1 MPKIVFVGAG
11 SLVFFQKL
19 MIDILSFSAL
29 RNSQFELVDI
39 DVKRL
44 GYVKR
49 IAERIIRERKF
60 PAKVHATTKRQEA
73 LSGADYVIITI
84 LVGEIE
90 VISKDINIPLKYGVD
105 QCIGDTL
112 GPGGVFRALRT
123 IPVIIDI
130 CRDIEKLCP
139 EALVINYTNPMTML
153 CWAMEK
159 ATNLK
164 YVGLCHSVQGT
175 AMQLASYIGAPY
187 EEVSYWVAGINH
199 QSWFL
204 DFKWNG
210 KDAYPLLREKITDP
224 KVYNKDTTRFEM
236 LKHLGYFV
244 TETSGHNSEYNP
256 WFRKRKDLLRKY
268 TRGGKW
274 NGGTGYILQLYGK
287 NREDYEKELE
297 KTASGKKSLDFKRSH
312 EYGSYIIN
320 AIQTGQT
327 FRINGNVSNRGFIT
341 NLPQECC
348 VEVPCY
354 VDKHGINPCFVG
366 DLPSQLAAL
375 NRMNISV
382 QEMAVK
388 AALTGDKEM
397 AYYAVAYDPLTSAVL
412 SLEEIR
418 NMVEEMFEAERE
430 YLPQFT

>member
-1 MPKIVFVGAG
+1 MPKIVFIGVG
-11 SLVFFQKL
+11 SLTFFRQL
-19 MIDILSFSAL
+19 MIDVLSFPAL
-29 RNSQFELVDI
+29 GDSEFHLVDI
-39 DVKRL
+39 DQKRL
-44 GYVKR
+44 EYARRIGKR
-49 IAERIIRERKF
+49 IIKEKHL
-60 PAKVHATTKRQEA
+60 PAKVCATTERKEA
-73 LSGADYVIITI
+73 LPGADYVIITI
-84 LVGEIE
+84 LVGGIE
-90 VISKDINIPLKYGVD
+90 VISKDINISLKYGVD

-130 CRDIEKLCP
+130 GRDIEKLCP
-139 EALVINYTNPMTML
+139 EALVLNYTNPMAML

-159 ATNLK
+159 ATNIK

-175 AMQLASYIGAPY
+175 AMELASYIKAPY

-210 KDAYPLLREKITDP
+210 KDAYPLLRERITDS
-224 KVYNKDTTRFEM
+224 KVYNKETTRFEM

-244 TETSGHNSEYNP
+244 TESSGHNSEYNP

-268 TRGGKW
+268 TQGGGW

-287 NREDYEKELE
+287 DRADYDKQMERI
-297 KTASGKKSLDFKRSH
+297 ASGKEKLDFTRSH
-312 EYGSYIIN
+312 EYGSHIIN

-327 FRINGNVSNRGFIT
+327 FRINGNVSNRGLIT
-341 NLPQECC
+341 NLPEGCC

-354 VDKHGINPCFVG
+354 VDKHGINPCFIG

-382 QEMAVK
+382 QEMAVR
-388 AALTGDKEM
+388 AALTKNKEM
-397 AYYAVAYDPLTSAVL
+397 AYYAIVYDPLTSAVL

-418 NMVEEMFEAERE
+418 NMVDEMFEAEN
-430 YLPQFT
+430 T